1 MTAASTEMIELL
13 AATTPFSAL
22 PVSVLADVAAA
33 CEQVFVR
40 AGDVVLRE
48 DDEGDQAFVVV
59 SGRLR
64 VYAAT
69 PAGPLH
75 VGELGAG
82 QLFGEMALLSPGGR
96 RATVV
101 ATRDSE
107 LLRLGAKQFEG
118 LVVGHP
124 SALLALV
131 RLLVERSTSRVP
143 TVAFA
148 PPNTVAFV
156 GVGGPRGVTTLVE
169 AIASALSHHGDAI
182 RVDAAAVESS
192 VGPNA
197 TEVALDRAGSLL
209 TWLDRV
215 ERAHRFVLYETDR
228 AHPAWTDRCLRGADR
243 IVLVVDAVCDPNYL
257 TVPELPGG
265 SRCDVILIHEDR
277 KRIPYKTA
285 RVLERLPSGRHFHV
299 RQGSE
304 ADVQRVA
311 RQLAGAAVGLVLGGG
326 GARGFAHL
334 GVVRALEEANVPIDA
349 VGGTSVGA
357 LMGALTA
364 WGLDHA
370 ARMERALA
378 FVAGRLT
385 MPTLPIVSAT
395 SARRLTE
402 RLRKDQFVG
411 DRDLVDSWLPF
422 FCVSTNLSTARAFV
436 HTRGPAWQALRAS
449 ISLPGM
455 MPPVCT
461 DDGELLVDGGLV
473 DDLPVDAM
481 APLLDGGDIIA
492 VDLGISSDFRVGQRF
507 DPSLSGWRVLVRRL
521 NPFGPQF
528 DAPTLL
534 TTLLRAKE
542 VASSDSL
549 ELKRTNHEIALLV
562 RPPVEGFGGFD
573 FRHADVLVE
582 RSYRHTLDLLAS
594 DPVVAELGT
603 SLPRA
608 H

>member
-1 MTAASTEMIELL
+1 MTAASTEIIELL

-22 PVSVLADVAAA
+22 PASVLADVAAA

-48 DDEGDQAFVVV
+48 DEEGDQAFVVV

-64 VYAAT
+64 VYATT
-69 PAGPLH
+69 PAGPLQ
-75 VGELGAG
+75 VGELGSG

-107 LLRLGAKQFEG
+107 LLRLGAQQFEG

-131 RLLVERSTSRVP
+131 RLLVERSTARIGAAS
-143 TVAFA
+143 FA
-148 PPNTVAFV
+148 PPNTIAFV
-156 GVGGPRGVTTLVE
+156 GVGGQRGLTKLVE
-169 AIASALSHHGDAI
+169 SIASALSRHGDAV
-182 RVDAAAVESS
+182 RVDAAAVESAL
-192 VGPNA
+192 GPKA
-197 TEVALDRAGSLL
+197 TEVAFDSAGSLL

-215 ERAHRFVLYETDR
+215 ERAHRFVLYETDP
-228 AHPAWTDRCLRGADR
+228 AHLAWTERCLRQADR
-243 IVLVVDAVCDPNYL
+243 IVLVVDARCDPNNL
-257 TVPELPGG
+257 NVPKLPDT
-265 SRCDVILIHEDR
+265 SRCDVVVLHEDR
-277 KRIPYKTA
+277 ERIPRGTA
-285 RVLERLPSGRHFHV
+285 RLLDRLPTGRHFHV
-299 RQGSE
+299 RQGSD

-357 LMGALTA
+357 LMGALAA
-364 WGLDHA
+364 WGLDHT

-402 RLRKDQFVG
+402 RLRQDQFVG

-461 DDGELLVDGGLV
+461 DTGELLVDGGLV

-507 DPSLSGWRVLVRRL
+507 DPSLSGWRVLMRRL
-521 NPFGPQF
+521 SPFGPRF

-549 ELKRTNHEIALLV
+549 ELKSTNHEIALLV

-573 FRHADVLVE
+573 FRRADVLAE
-582 RSYRHTLDLLAS
+582 RSYRHTLELLER
-594 DPVVAELGT
+594 DPIVAELGT
-603 SLPRA
+603 RSHRA